1 MLRLRGREWPAGT
14 FALMAVVNRTPDSF
28 FDRGATY
35 RYETALAAADAA
47 VAAGADI
54 VDIGGVKAGPGA
66 EVGVAE
72 EIGRVA
78 GLVRELRAA
87 HPDLV
92 ISVDTW
98 RAEVGEQVARAGAD
112 LLNDTWGGPDPR
124 LAQVAAA
131 HRIGLVC
138 AHAGGLL
145 PRSGPHRPAYP
156 DLLAQVRGHLTML
169 ARRAEAAGVA
179 REAIIIDPAPD
190 FNKNTWHSLELTRRL
205 GELADDGWPVLA
217 AVSNK
222 DFIGESLGLP
232 TGQRG
237 EGTMAALAICAW
249 QEARVFRVHD
259 VAAARRAL
267 AVVTEARGTAP
278 ARARPAD

>member
-1 MLRLRGREWPAGT
+1 VDGTLRLRGREWPAGT

-28 FDRGATY
+28 FDQGATY
-35 RYETALAAADAA
+35 RYEAALAAADAA

-66 EVGVAE
+66 EVSVAE
-72 EIGRVA
+72 EAGRVT

-98 RAEVGEQVARAGAD
+98 RAEVGEQVAQAGAD

-124 LAQVAAA
+124 LAHVAAA
-131 HRIGLVC
+131 HQLGLVC
-138 AHAGGLL
+138 AHAGGQV
-145 PRSGPHRPAYP
+145 PRSGLHRPVYP
-156 DLLAQVRGHLTML
+156 DLLAQVRGHLTGL

-179 REAIIIDPAPD
+179 PEAIIIDPAHD

-205 GELADDGWPVLA
+205 GELTSAGYPVLA

-232 TGQRG
+232 SGQRG
-237 EGTMAALAICAW
+237 EGTAAALAICAW
-249 QEARVFRVHD
+249 QGARVFRVHD
-259 VAAARRAL
+259 VAAARSAL
-267 AVVTEARGTAP
+267 TVVTA
-278 ARARPAD
+278 ARAR